1 MDDLLASHFARILVR
16 DPLILCAEDL
26 TQIDLT
32 TSNLFEQFQGLTWQ
46 AVRFKPPPP
55 KNVHD
60 IGWRVEFRSMEV
72 QPTDFENAAFSIF
85 IILLTRAILAFNVD
99 FYMPISL
106 VEDNMETAHAR
117 DAVNCK
123 EFHFPATW
131 MTEDSHNADSHDPTD
146 GSSTRSSASDHARP
160 DPPPSITTLNGHGNH
175 PEYPPTPIST
185 LINGPPSSAP
195 TASAPGLL
203 PLIRRYL
210 NSLPI
215 TLLTPAQRVN
225 LEPYLEL
232 VARRADG
239 LDVTPATRIRE
250 IVRRSGDYAMD
261 SYVSEAAQWKVITE
275 VGIGAGDCGTG
286 LGEASQNGG
295 IGMGCGEGGDH
306 PVVQ

>member
-1 MDDLLASHFARILVR
+1 
-16 DPLILCAEDL
+16 
-26 TQIDLT
+26 
-32 TSNLFEQFQGLTWQ
+32 
-46 AVRFKPPPP
+46 
-55 KNVHD
+55 
-60 IGWRVEFRSMEV
+60 MEV